1 MPGRIP
7 DEPAVVTDDML
18 LAMYAHRSFKVVTG
32 GLEDRWW
39 FSSPA
44 YTHSRV
50 SSLAIIRF
58 SRELNCPVTDML
70 SAETFGVLV
79 DRVVALEKRLG

>member
-1 MPGRIP
+1 MTD

-18 LAMYAHRSFKVVTG
+18 LALYARPAVPIP
-32 GLEDRWW
+32 EDLGEHRWW

-44 YTHSRV
+44 YTHSRE

-58 SRELNCPVTDML
+58 SRELGSPVTDIL
-70 SAETFGVLV
+70 SAETFRVLV
-79 DRVVALEKRLG
+79 DRLVALEKRLG